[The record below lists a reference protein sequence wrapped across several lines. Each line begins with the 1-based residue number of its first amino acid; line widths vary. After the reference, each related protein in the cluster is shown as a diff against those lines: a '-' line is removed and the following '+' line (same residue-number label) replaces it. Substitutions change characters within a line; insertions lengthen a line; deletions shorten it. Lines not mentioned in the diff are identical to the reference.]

1 MNARAPAKYY
11 CQSHRTKGDGH
22 LITRRDLLATAGF
35 VPITLP
41 GPLRGEAVTKDR
53 SADEFGFPGTYLD
66 AAFVH
71 PISRRVLASD
81 EAYFRDRFAQPRA
94 VSPYSNPRNVAVE
107 QFARLVNCA
116 AQDVAVVPSTM
127 AAENLVNAALDI
139 GPGAGVMTDA
149 LHYDASLVLYAERR
163 RQGTP
168 VNVVPVRDNR
178 IDLADMRDALTP
190 QTKLVAVSLVA
201 SATGFVHDLAE
212 LCDISHK
219 AGAMV
224 YADIIQA
231 AGAIPVDVT
240 ASGVDFAACGMYK
253 WLMADF
259 GAAFLY
265 VRRDRLER
273 LRRPEIGW
281 RQFRRLDQHVS
292 PFDPAV
298 SSPVEYELRS
308 DAAGVFEVGT
318 PAWGAL
324 ATARASIASIIEMG
338 IEAVARHREPLIA
351 QVRSELSRQPG
362 FVALTPKESRGP
374 ILAFGIQDAERR
386 FRDRLRER
394 NIQISVYPNGIR
406 ISPSI
411 YNNEG
416 DIQELIRVLRA

>member
-1 MNARAPAKYY
+1 
-11 CQSHRTKGDGH
+11 
-22 LITRRDLLATAGF
+22 L
-35 VPITLP
+35 
-41 GPLRGEAVTKDR
+41 E
-53 SADEFGFPGTYLD
+53 GTYLD

-71 PISRRVLASD
+71 PLSRRVLASG
-81 EAYFRDRFAQPRA
+81 EAYFRDRFAHPRA
-94 VSPYSNPRNVAVE
+94 VSPYGNPRNAAVE

-116 AQDVAVVPSTM
+116 PQDVAVVPSTM
-127 AAENLVNAALDI
+127 AGENLVNAALDI
-139 GPGAGVMTDA
+139 GPGAGVVTDA

-168 VNVVPVRDNR
+168 VSVVPVRDNR
-178 IDLADMRDALTP
+178 IDLADLRAALTP

-201 SATGFVHDLAE
+201 SATGFVHNLPE
-212 LCDISHK
+212 LCDIAHK

-240 ASGVDFAACGMYK
+240 SGGVDFAACGMYK

-273 LRRPEIGW
+273 LRRTEIGW
-281 RQFRRLDQHVS
+281 RGIRRLDQHLS
-292 PFDPAV
+292 PFDSDT
-298 SSPVEYELRS
+298 SSPVEYELRN
-308 DAAGVFEVGT
+308 DAAGIFEVGT

-324 ATARASIASIIEMG
+324 AAGHTSIASILEMG
-338 IEAVARHREPLIA
+338 IEAIVGHREPLIA
-351 QVRSELSRQPG
+351 QLRAALTRQAG
-362 FVALTPKESRGP
+362 FVPLTPKESRGP
-374 ILAFGIQDAERR
+374 ILAFGIKDAERR
-386 FRDRLRER
+386 FRERLRDR
-394 NIQISVYPNGIR
+394 NIQISLYPNGVR

-416 DIQELIRVLRA
+416 DIQELIRVLCT

>member
-1 MNARAPAKYY
+1 
-11 CQSHRTKGDGH
+11 
-22 LITRRDLLATAGF
+22 LITRRDLIATAGA
-35 VPITLP
+35 VPVALAA
-41 GPLRGEAVTKDR
+41 PLRGQAVTTDR
-53 SADEFGFPGTYLD
+53 SAGGFGFQGTYLD

-71 PISRRVLASD
+71 PVSRRVLASG

-94 VSPYSNPRNVAVE
+94 VSPYGNPRNAAVE

-116 AQDVAVVPSTM
+116 AQDVAVVPSTT
-127 AAENLVNAALDI
+127 AGENRVNAALDI
-139 GPGAGVMTDA
+139 GPGAGVVTDA

-178 IDLADMRDALTP
+178 IDLADLRAALTP

-201 SATGFVHDLAE
+201 SATGFVHNLPE
-212 LCDISHK
+212 LCDIAHK

-231 AGAIPVDVT
+231 AGAVPVDLT
-240 ASGVDFAACGMYK
+240 AGGVDFAACGMYK

-273 LRRPEIGW
+273 LRRTEIGW
-281 RQFRRLDQHVS
+281 RGIRRLDQHVS
-292 PFDPAV
+292 PFDPDL
-298 SSPVEYELRS
+298 SSPVDYELRN
-308 DAAGVFEVGT
+308 DAAGLFELGT
-318 PAWGAL
+318 PAWGTL
-324 ATARASIASIIEMG
+324 AAGHASIASIIELG
-338 IEAVARHREPLIA
+338 IEAIVRHREPLIA
-351 QVRSELSRQPG
+351 QLRAALSRQPG
-362 FVALTPKESRGP
+362 FVPLTPEDSPGP
-374 ILAFGIQDAERR
+374 ILAFGIKDAEKR
-386 FRDRLRER
+386 FRDRLRDR
-394 NIQISVYPNGIR
+394 NIQISVYPNGVR

-416 DIQELIRVLRA
+416 DIQELIRVLCA

>member
-1 MNARAPAKYY
+1 M
-11 CQSHRTKGDGH
+11 
-22 LITRRDLLATAGF
+22 
-35 VPITLP
+35 
-41 GPLRGEAVTKDR
+41 
-53 SADEFGFPGTYLD
+53 YLD

-71 PISRRVLASD
+71 PVSRRVLASG

-94 VSPYSNPRNVAVE
+94 VSPYSNPRNAAVE

-127 AAENLVNAALDI
+127 AGENLVNAALDI
-139 GPGAGVMTDA
+139 GPGAGVVTDA

-178 IDLADMRDALTP
+178 IDLADIRAALTP
-190 QTKLVAVSLVA
+190 HIKLVAVSLVA
-201 SATGFVHDLAE
+201 SATGFVHNLPE
-212 LCDISHK
+212 LCDIAHK

-273 LRRPEIGW
+273 LRRTEIGW
-281 RQFRRLDQHVS
+281 RGIRRSDQHVS
-292 PFDPAV
+292 PFDPDI
-298 SSPVEYELRS
+298 SSPVEYELRN
-308 DAAGVFEVGT
+308 DAAGIFEVGT

-324 ATARASIASIIEMG
+324 ATAHASIASIIEMG
-338 IEAVARHREPLIA
+338 VEAIVRHREPLIA
-351 QVRSELSRQPG
+351 QMRAALSRQPG
-362 FVALTPKESRGP
+362 FVSLTPEESRGP
-374 ILAFGIQDAERR
+374 ILAFGIKDAERR
-386 FRDRLRER
+386 FRDRLRDR
-394 NIQISVYPNGIR
+394 NIQISVYPNGVR

-416 DIQELIRVLRA
+416 DIQELIRVLCA

>member
-1 MNARAPAKYY
+1 
-11 CQSHRTKGDGH
+11 
-22 LITRRDLLATAGF
+22 LITRRDLLATAGV
-35 VPITLP
+35 VPIALA
-41 GPLRGEAVTKDR
+41 GPLRGEAVTRDR
-53 SADEFGFPGTYLD
+53 SADEFGFQGIYLD
-66 AAFVH
+66 AAFEH
-71 PISRRVLASD
+71 PISRRVLASG
-81 EAYFRDRFAQPRA
+81 EACFRDRFGQPRA
-94 VSPYSNPRNVAVE
+94 VSPYSNPRNAAVE

-127 AAENLVNAALDI
+127 VGENLVNAALDI
-139 GPGAGVMTDA
+139 GPGAAVVTDA

-168 VNVVPVRDNR
+168 VTVVPVRDNR
-178 IDLADMRDALTP
+178 IDLADMRGALTP

-201 SATGFVHDLAE
+201 SATGFVHNLAE
-212 LCDISHK
+212 LCDIAHK

-231 AGAIPVDVT
+231 AGAIPVDVA

-273 LRRPEIGW
+273 LRRTEIGW
-281 RQFRRLDQHVS
+281 RQIRRLDQHVS
-292 PFDPAV
+292 PFDPDV
-298 SSPVEYELRS
+298 SSPVEYELRN
-308 DAAGVFEVGT
+308 DAVGIFEVGT

-324 ATARASIASIIEMG
+324 ATARASIASIIERG
-338 IEAVARHREPLIA
+338 IEAIARHREPLIA
-351 QVRSELSRQPG
+351 QARAALSRQPG
-362 FVALTPKESRGP
+362 FVALTPKESQGP
-374 ILAFGIQDAERR
+374 ILAFGIMDAERR

-394 NIQISVYPNGIR
+394 NIQISVYPNGVR

-416 DIQELIRVLRA
+416 DIQELIRVLCT